1 MDWPLVS
8 FRRSVSIGMQEF
20 VENVK
25 WLYGMLS
32 GNALITT
39 CWSLGCLY
47 VGAWLSHWSLY
58 EKVLYNRRVA
68 LRIVPALV
76 CVAALGTLHY
86 YVALAVVL
94 LAIVWSLVLP
104 LPHEYVL
111 LALYKKR
118 MLDVDRC
125 SILIVSTPALIQYY
139 RIVRAKGTSYTKK
152 LEADY
157 DYWQSLKSLVLLPWE
172 VRKYYLESLVVLHRI
187 GAYNTLKEELEGV
200 KSIAHD
206 AYLYRL
212 MQIDLAQDDFDY
224 HRSLKLLK
232 EVESIEEGN
241 EQHLLNIYEGLIF
254 QYSVTGEKE
263 NYQYYAKK
271 SIELAENTK
280 SMALNVLQNMMQYYD
295 LIQDAK
301 GADDLI
307 NKIRRLKFQELK
319 TKLDYYDVIYH
330 HYLVT
335 ANRHERIQ
343 LIEELMKS
351 IDEMEASEDERIMSK
366 IRMLRLYFENNYGWK
381 EYSLSL
387 FNQAEPLMA
396 KSMDV
401 AMTLM
406 QVTKLLI
413 SQSMTVMGL
422 SLDDKH
428 LERLMK
434 TILGGVACYE
444 DELDKMIAETP
455 DDFLYKKKSLLM
467 MKADITFF
475 KANVRFDMIDTADER
490 LRYFERI
497 IDLCNKNG
505 QERELLHFMNV
516 YVDDI
521 LCADRD
527 MMAVRNHELPEWTKA
542 KEAYKTKRQYYLNKA
557 VAMMG
562 EIDKVLAER
571 NYDRSLNYYIL
582 YEAENYLKLG
592 DMEHARF
599 FFNEFKKYDVVIE
612 YYPLATRQIYQRLMS
627 KISN

>member
-1 MDWPLVS
+1 
-8 FRRSVSIGMQEF
+8 MQEV
-20 VENVK
+20 VEDAK
-25 WLYGMLS
+25 WLYSILS
-32 GNALITT
+32 SNALITT

-76 CVAALGTLHY
+76 CLAALGNLHY

-94 LAIVWSLVLP
+94 LAIVWTLVLP

-111 LALYKKR
+111 LVLYGKR
-118 MLDVDRC
+118 KMDIDRC
-125 SILIVSTPALIQYY
+125 SNWIVSTPALIRYY
-139 RIVRAKGTSYTKK
+139 RIVREKETSYLKK

-187 GAYNTLKEELEGV
+187 GAYNMLKEELEGV
-200 KSIAHD
+200 KSIAQD
-206 AYLYRL
+206 DYLYRL

-232 EVESIEEGN
+232 EVEAIEEGN

-271 SIELAENTK
+271 SIELAENIK
-280 SMALNVLQNMMQYYD
+280 SIALNVMQNMMQYYD
-295 LIQDAK
+295 SIHDAK
-301 GADDLI
+301 GAENLI
-307 NKIRRLKFQELK
+307 NKIRTLKFQKLK

-330 HYLVT
+330 HYLAT
-335 ANRHERIQ
+335 ENRQERIL

-351 IDEMEASEDERIMSK
+351 IDEMEASENERIMSK

-387 FNQAEPLMA
+387 FNQAVPLMA

-444 DELDKMIAETP
+444 EELDKRIAETP
-455 DDFLYKKKSLLM
+455 DDFLYKKKNLLM

-475 KANVRFDMIDTADER
+475 KANVRFEMVNTADER
-490 LRYFERI
+490 LRYFERVI
-497 IDLCNKNG
+497 ELCEKNG
-505 QERELLHFMNV
+505 QKREQLHFMNV

-521 LCADRD
+521 LCGDRD
-527 MMAVRNHELPEWTKA
+527 MMTVRSNELPEWTKA
-542 KEAYKTKRQYYLNKA
+542 KEAYKIKRQYYLNKA

-562 EIDKVLAER
+562 EVDKVLAAK

-599 FFNEFKKYDVVIE
+599 FFNEFKKYDVTIE
-612 YYPLATRQIYQRLMS
+612 YYPLSTRQIYERLSS
-627 KISN
+627 KISQVAN

>member
-1 MDWPLVS
+1 MPLCWGMAQPLVS
-8 FRRSVSIGMQEF
+8 LR
-20 VENVK
+20 K
-25 WLYGMLS
+25 
-32 GNALITT
+32 
-39 CWSLGCLY
+39 
-47 VGAWLSHWSLY
+47 
-58 EKVLYNRRVA
+58 NRRVA

-76 CVAALGTLHY
+76 CIAVLGALHY
-86 YVALAVVL
+86 YVALAVIL
-94 LAIVWSLVLP
+94 LAIVWTLALP
-104 LPHEYVL
+104 LPHEYVF
-111 LALYKKR
+111 LALYRKKK
-118 MLDVDRC
+118 MDVNTC
-125 SILIVSTPALIQYY
+125 STWIVSTPALIRYY
-139 RIVRAKGTSYTKK
+139 RMVRAKETSYMKK
-152 LEADY
+152 LEGDY
-157 DYWQSLKSLVLLPWE
+157 DYWQSLKSLILLPWE
-172 VRKYYLESLVVLHRI
+172 VRKYYIESLVVLHRI
-187 GAYNTLKEELEGV
+187 GAYNTLKEELKSV
-200 KSIAHD
+200 KNIAHD
-206 AYLYRL
+206 TYLYKL

-232 EVESIEEGN
+232 EVEAIEGGN
-241 EQHLLNIYEGLIF
+241 EKHLLNIYEGLIF
-254 QYSVTGEKE
+254 QYNITGEKE
-263 NYQYYAKK
+263 DYQYYARK
-271 SIELAENTK
+271 SIELAEKTK
-280 SMALNVLQNMMQYYD
+280 NMALNVLQNMMQYYD
-295 LIQDAK
+295 SIHDTK
-301 GADDLI
+301 GAEDLI
-307 NKIRRLKFQELK
+307 NKIKKLKFQKLK
-319 TKLDYYDVIYH
+319 TKIDYYDVIYH
-330 HYLVT
+330 HYLAT
-335 ANRHERIQ
+335 GNRQERIL
-343 LIEELMKS
+343 LIEEMMKS

-434 TILGGVACYE
+434 TILGGVACYD
-444 DELDKMIAETP
+444 DELDKRIAETP

-475 KANVRFDMIDTADER
+475 KANVRFEMIDTADER

-497 IDLCNKNG
+497 IDLCEKNG
-505 QERELLHFMNV
+505 QKRELLHFMNV

-521 LCADRD
+521 LCGDRD
-527 MMAVRNHELPEWTKA
+527 MMTVRSHELPEWTKA

-557 VAMMG
+557 IAMMG
-562 EIDKVLAER
+562 EIDKVLAEK

-612 YYPLATRQIYQRLMS
+612 YYPLATRQIYQRLS
-627 KISN
+627 GRIEKTENSSHDFN